1 MENVI
6 SREEHDEFTRRMED
20 EHKRISHRLTNL
32 EDTVR
37 QIGELTASVHQLAK
51 SVEEMAMSQKRQED
65 RLEELEGRDGEKW
78 RQVSGY
84 VVTLLIGA
92 ILTFVLMQIGI
103 AV

>member
-6 SREEHDEFTRRMED
+6 SREEHDEFARRMED

-51 SVEEMAMSQKRQED
+51 SVEEMAKSQKRQED
-65 RLEELEGRDGEKW
+65 RLEELEGRDGERW
-78 RQVSGY
+78 RQVTSY